1 MMFKRRT
8 VLVGFAL
15 LGTIL
20 IAGAGI
26 AGCHRAPGFCGGGFH
41 GKEFPKYVLEKM
53 DAEIEALQLTEAQQ
67 ETYRE
72 IRAKVES
79 ELVEMGQE
87 RKAIFQEVKT
97 ELDKD
102 APDLN
107 VLADLLKS
115 QTKRF
120 PDRMTFFVDQFMDFY
135 QVLDTEQKRKVV
147 AHFKGKFKKLEAF
160 RAVVAE

>member
-1 MMFKRRT
+1 MFKRRT
-8 VLVGFAL
+8 VVVGLAL

-20 IAGAGI
+20 IAGAGA
-26 AGCHRAPGFCGGGFH
+26 AGCHRPPGFCGGGCH
-41 GKEFPKYVLEKM
+41 GKEFPNHVLEKM
-53 DAEIEALQLTEAQQ
+53 DSEIEALELTEVQQ

-87 RKAIFQEVKT
+87 RKALFQEVKT
-97 ELDKD
+97 EMDKD

-115 QTKRF
+115 HMKQF

-135 QVLDTEQKRKVV
+135 QVLDIEQKGKVV
-147 AHFKGKFKKLEAF
+147 AHLKGKFKKFAAF
-160 RAVVAE
+160 RALVVE